1 MPVRTKSAGISE
13 REREGSTTCRD
24 DSNRKV
30 VASIKYSSFTCRTAH
45 IVIKKKSPKGN
56 VYSKVNLV
64 ARKRRI
70 MQYSNQ
76 KEHEGFVIQK
86 RNRRKV
92 YAVFALIATLLLWI
106 TIAGLAS
113 SHSSEDGGRSL
124 GR

>member
-1 MPVRTKSAGISE
+1 
-13 REREGSTTCRD
+13 
-24 DSNRKV
+24 
-30 VASIKYSSFTCRTAH
+30 
-45 IVIKKKSPKGN
+45 
-56 VYSKVNLV
+56 
-64 ARKRRI
+64 

-124 GR
+124 GRRLAFIPRYSWPTAPPGPAGCI